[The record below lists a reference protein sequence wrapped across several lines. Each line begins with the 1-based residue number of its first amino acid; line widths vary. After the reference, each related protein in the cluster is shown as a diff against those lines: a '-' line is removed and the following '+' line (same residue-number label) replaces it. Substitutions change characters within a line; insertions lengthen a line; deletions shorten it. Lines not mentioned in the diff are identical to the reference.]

1 MTDCLKKVD
10 NYCEKNIQ
18 WQSKYLHRRRLEEK
32 LPLLA
37 AELQKHLLKYSSVYV
52 VYSAGNV

>member
-1 MTDCLKKVD
+1 MAVKMLTQTK
-10 NYCEKNIQ
+10 
-18 WQSKYLHRRRLEEK
+18 LEEK